1 MTIDPEQHGAND
13 HDDSSSP
20 NAGENTGVSSP
31 DPAEGA
37 DDAPDGDDGSPD
49 A

>member
-20 NAGENTGVSSP
+20 DTGANTGVSTP

-37 DDAPDGDDGSPD
+37 DDAPGGGDGFPD

>member
-13 HDDSSSP
+13 HDDPSSQNSG
-20 NAGENTGVSSP
+20 ADTGVSAP

-37 DDAPDGDDGSPD
+37 DDAPDGDAGSPD